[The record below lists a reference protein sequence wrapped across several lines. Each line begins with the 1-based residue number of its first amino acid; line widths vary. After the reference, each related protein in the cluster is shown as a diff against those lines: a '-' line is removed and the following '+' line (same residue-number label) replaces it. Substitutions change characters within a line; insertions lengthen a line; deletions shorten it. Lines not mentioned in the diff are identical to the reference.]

1 MSSPTTPTR
10 HHCRSI
16 GLSGMRG
23 NPHVPFLGE
32 EAMVTPPP
40 YPTVRSCLAPASSSS
55 SGLAF
60 GFLSSKLYRV
70 MDIEEIKTKVRANE
84 YIYSHHADLER
95 KADDLTLAQV
105 EDALLTGEILEQYPD
120 TGRGESCLVVG
131 FSGDTPIHAVCG
143 WRGDKVV
150 LITVYIP
157 GPPQFVD
164 PRTRGEHQ

>member
-1 MSSPTTPTR
+1 
-10 HHCRSI
+10 
-16 GLSGMRG
+16 
-23 NPHVPFLGE
+23 
-32 EAMVTPPP
+32 
-40 YPTVRSCLAPASSSS
+40 
-55 SGLAF
+55 
-60 GFLSSKLYRV
+60 

-120 TGRGESCLVVG
+120 TGRGVSCLVVG